1 MRDVLLGAHR
11 GRVSQTRRA
20 LAELRDRYSSLDADG
35 SISVHVSV
43 ASLTGLKFSAT
54 LPMELARR
62 TIATRLV
69 DQPGARVALNEPR
82 VCLRSAG

>member
-1 MRDVLLGAHR
+1 MRSDIGT
-11 GRVSQTRRA
+11 GD
-20 LAELRDRYSSLDADG
+20 LAAVMGHIDADG
-35 SISVHVSV
+35 SVSV
-43 ASLTGLKFSAT
+43 QLSEASLTGLKFSAA

-69 DQPGARVALNEPR
+69 DQPGARAALNERR